1 MKRREFLRT
10 GSVVGGAAVFGAHA
24 FPHHLYAAAKEKT
37 AQDVVTLGKTGIKVS
52 RLFQGT
58 GTNGVG
64 KSSNQIRGLGFDG
77 VVELLRAGV
86 DQGVTT
92 WDLAD
97 QYGTHPHANGALK
110 TVARDKVVIMTK
122 THASTEKE
130 MWADLDRFRK
140 EIGTDMLDI
149 VLLHCMMSADWPKEK
164 AGAMAVLSEAKAKG
178 IIRAH
183 GVSCHDFGALK
194 AAAASDWVEVD
205 LARLNPAG
213 VIMDAPVE
221 EVLPVLADMKR
232 KGKGIIGMKIL
243 GAGRL
248 RDRVDDALQYA
259 LASPVLDCFTIG
271 AENRAAARGPPDP
284 DPEGQRSAG
293 DAPSRLRRRGRG
305 VARDLAVPF
314 LSSFRSVPWRAPTRA
329 GTASRS
335 TASPV
340 VPTRAD
346 SSSATIVATLPRLSA
361 RLTRGGRPVRTA
373 SARSSISSR

>member
-1 MKRREFLRT
+1 MKRREFLRR
-10 GSVVGGAAVFGAHA
+10 GSLVGGAAAAGAHA
-24 FPHHLYAAAKEKT
+24 FPRHLYAEAKAKT
-37 AQDVVTLGKTGIKVS
+37 AQDVVPLGKTGIMVS
-52 RLFQGT
+52 RLWQGT

-86 DQGVTT
+86 DQGVTV

-97 QYGTHPHANGALK
+97 QYGTHPHARGALQ

-122 THASTEKE
+122 THARTEKE

-140 EIGTDMLDI
+140 EIGTEMLDI
-149 VLLHCMMSADWPKEK
+149 VLLHCMMSADWPKER

-213 VIMDAPVE
+213 VIMDATVE
-221 EVLPVLADMKR
+221 EVLPVLAEMKR
-232 KGKGIIGMKIL
+232 KGKGIIGMKVV

-248 RDRVDDALQYA
+248 SSRIDDALQYA

-271 AENRAAARGPPDP
+271 AENRTQLEDLLARIPKA
-284 DPEGQRSAG
+284 SV
-293 DAPSRLRRRGRG
+293 RG
-305 VARDLAVPF
+305 
-314 LSSFRSVPWRAPTRA
+314 
-329 GTASRS
+329 
-335 TASPV
+335 
-340 VPTRAD
+340 
-346 SSSATIVATLPRLSA
+346 
-361 RLTRGGRPVRTA
+361 
-373 SARSSISSR
+373 